1 MTNVIQSDPRAI
13 YEDLPSL
20 LSPRY
25 ALQEYGTGVREP
37 KKTLSIIETTYRI
50 TLDKKNV

>member
-1 MTNVIQSDPRAI
+1 MSFNPIDEPFTKTC
-13 YEDLPSL
+13 
-20 LSPRY
+20 SPFFFPDTPGRNTE
-25 ALQEYGTGVREP
+25 LELREP